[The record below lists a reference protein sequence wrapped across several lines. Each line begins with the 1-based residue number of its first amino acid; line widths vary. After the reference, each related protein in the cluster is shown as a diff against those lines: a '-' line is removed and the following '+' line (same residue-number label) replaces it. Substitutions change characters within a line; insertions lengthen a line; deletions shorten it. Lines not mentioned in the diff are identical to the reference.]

1 MPEVSLVAI
10 LDADKEGF
18 LRSETSLIQTMG
30 RAARN
35 VNGTVIMYAD
45 KITDSMAKAMEE
57 TQRRREIQDAYNKKH
72 HITPKS
78 VKKDVVDLI
87 ELTKVAE
94 DEAAYGSQKGKKGGK
109 MTREALNK
117 VIKTMTL
124 QMKEASKN
132 LEFEKAAELR
142 DRLGELRQQLADMSH
157 DDTLPKD
164 MQGADMPK
172 RRYRRKIKRPDA
184 KRK

>member
-1 MPEVSLVAI
+1 
-10 LDADKEGF
+10 
-18 LRSETSLIQTMG
+18 
-30 RAARN
+30 
-35 VNGTVIMYAD
+35 
-45 KITDSMAKAMEE
+45 MAKAMEE

-142 DRLGELRQQLADMSH
+142 DRLGNCASSWP
-157 DDTLPKD
+157 T
-164 MQGADMPK
+164 
-172 RRYRRKIKRPDA
+172 
-184 KRK
+184 